1 MANNKSTEKRI
12 LQSERSR
19 QQNKAI
25 KSRMRTAVRDL
36 RAAVAEGDAEKA
48 QSLLVPTVRLVDG
61 AAQKGG
67 IHKNA
72 AARTKSRLQKAVSSL
87 EPQAEATS

>member
-12 LQSERSR
+12 LQNERAR
-19 QQNKAI
+19 LRNRTV

-36 RAAVAEGDAEKA
+36 RSAVAAGDAEKA
-48 QSLLVPTVRLVDG
+48 QALLPQAVRLVDG
-61 AAQKGG
+61 TAQKGG

-72 AARTKSRLQKAVSSL
+72 AARTKSRLQKAVAGLSS
-87 EPQAEATS
+87 